1 MAERN
6 LTTEDNLTKDKLYYR
21 KSPAFFLNTPLKL
34 VNISHFDSSF
44 GQSVFVSSSLE
55 IKYYV

>member
-44 GQSVFVSSSLE
+44 GQSVFV
-55 IKYYV
+55 